1 MPPHPLTPNIKLEIE
16 FLPVVYQQL
25 ESTHQGTK
33 LSKNY
38 LINKA
43 LMSVFGIPD
52 VPLNDKTTW
61 GTTSRPVGAKG

>member
-1 MPPHPLTPNIKLEIE
+1 MRPCPLTPNIKEMVE
-16 FLPVVYQQL
+16 FLPVVHQQL

-52 VPLNDKTTW
+52 IPINDGTAW
-61 GTTSRPVGAKG
+61 GTASRPAGAEG